1 MYNGS
6 ITDIKGLLVGHAQD
20 TVGKTGITVVLAPN
34 GAVCGVDVR
43 GSAPGTRE
51 TDFMAQAKAV
61 QECYAVLLAGG
72 SAFGLAAADG
82 VMIYCEQ
89 QGMGVRTE
97 DAVVPIV
104 PAAVIYDLGYGRS
117 DIRPNAGMGYA
128 ACINAGTIVP
138 QGSVGVGMGATVGKV
153 LGMKCAEKSGVGTAS
168 IRIGDG
174 VVVAAIVGVNAMG
187 DVVENGRVIAG
198 ANKNGT
204 HINTAQYML
213 EHNVKTDF
221 LKGKNTTIGVVATN
235 AALTK
240 DETAKLAQVA
250 HDGLARGIEPI
261 HTMVDGDTMF
271 ALSYGNAKTD
281 MNVLITAAAEVTRRA
296 VINGILAARG
306 EI

>member
-271 ALSYGNAKTD
+271 ALSYGNAKMD

>member
-174 VVVAAIVGVNAMG
+174 VVVAAI
-187 DVVENGRVIAG
+187 
-198 ANKNGT
+198 
-204 HINTAQYML
+204 
-213 EHNVKTDF
+213 
-221 LKGKNTTIGVVATN
+221 
-235 AALTK
+235 
-240 DETAKLAQVA
+240 
-250 HDGLARGIEPI
+250 
-261 HTMVDGDTMF
+261 
-271 ALSYGNAKTD
+271 
-281 MNVLITAAAEVTRRA
+281 
-296 VINGILAARG
+296 
-306 EI
+306 